1 MLARILVLGSLL
13 MAFGVSQGYADGA
26 VGFYGGVNN
35 SNLSGDTPSGTS
47 YQTRKGLVA
56 GLFGEIRI
64 ARDVFLGLHPGYIQ
78 KGTLVTLKPVNEG
91 EDPIEND
98 LSLDYFSVPVLFK
111 IETGKGAT
119 YFSGGLDF
127 AFLMSASL
135 DLPGKEIDAQ
145 EIMRNFDLSMNFAFG
160 GKIPLGSPFLTLELR
175 YSQSLL
181 NVADTEIGD
190 ETYSVPARFRSSG
203 FQLLAGLLFP
213 LGTR

>member
-1 MLARILVLGSLL
+1 

-26 VGFYGGVNN
+26 VGFYGGIN
-35 SNLSGDTPSGTS
+35 SGKLSGDTPPGTS

-64 ARDVFLGLHPGYIQ
+64 AKDVFLGLHPAYLQ
-78 KGTLVTLKPVNEG
+78 KGSNITLKPITEG
-91 EDPIEND
+91 QDPIQNE

-111 IETGKGAT
+111 IETGSGST

-127 AFLMSASL
+127 AFLMSANL
-135 DLPGKEIDAQ
+135 DLLGEEIDVQ
-145 EIMRNFDLSMNFAFG
+145 EIMRKFDLSMDFAFG

-190 ETYSVPARFRSSG
+190 ENYSVPARFRSSG